1 MADVEAHFCSS
12 ERGSIARSLL
22 LAVAAFALLGG
33 ASPIAA
39 QPTPAPPNFGNV
51 PDILGGQSYLLR
63 ADDLIAGE
71 LLNLQRDLLLTSGLH
86 VQSQALAPV
95 VGAVCGGQLPQPA
108 PFQSR
113 AARLFN
119 TDHDV
124 VVHLAPLASAGAG
137 CTGTPNFALYVE
149 DPHVAANRS
158 QTNIAISPNGGRFAL
173 GDLDRDGHPELVLLD
188 DQSIIIYSAV
198 DVDDPTQGLHEVAR
212 TSNPSAPTPRDDP
225 VTADFNG
232 DGALDLAW
240 PTASDFAPTLDSSWR
255 VSFASFCPRAGAVV
269 LGQTCTQAFQLVPVS
284 HTIAVGAGA
293 DPAGS
298 FDAYAALTAGN
309 YAGALN
315 PTTGLATAQLVV
327 SWTQIGNGNF
337 SVLGAY
343 SFDAGLAPQLRTTLA
358 IPAGVFLEFEPQNV
372 TTGRIAWFGETDQV
386 VFAGTF
392 SKVVSVVT
400 FDENLVMTAHSAQ
413 IPNGGSTDA
422 GTNWTM
428 GVAVGRFDPPP
439 AGGAANPNLQI
450 ARLAMLY
457 VGVPGFAERTFLEIY
472 EVDPTTSFTP
482 TLVSTFTL
490 ASQRLFGFNSF
501 KGAPFRRGNPLGAGD
516 LQARSLA
523 LGSPQK
529 VTVTGSIQPQVV
541 LGMPPMHL
549 DFVQPAGSDPNDP
562 PSFLNVSARPSH
574 YYAEYTTQQSGTN
587 QSSNTNTTSYT
598 LSTKESIDEKT
609 SFGDPD
615 VASIG
620 EEVKTAAEQTHEG
633 SVADK
638 YDTYSAQQFDV
649 STQTG
654 FSDVVWYTAKRFN
667 IYNYRVLGQC
677 VADAGAEAFEG
688 CPAGTRPLYLQLSG
702 PDQVTNGRIDGSLL
716 EWYQP
721 VHEPGNVLSYPWN
734 AGFLQD
740 LYAGFSP
747 LTEDPATTWATDTSG
762 STVSV
767 SWSQGSGSSVT
778 SGTVSTQS
786 LDVSASVTGSVSVGL
801 FDGSLDLGFDYNKS
815 SSTAT
820 LNESSSTLGSSTG
833 IRVVKPPFLDPGDY
847 AYTAQTYIFGQ
858 DVAPDRLQQIPLG
871 TTVTSNGPLWTGF
884 VANPTDRANGA
895 GAWWTGGY
903 AQPDVAL
910 NHPLRWKWTPETPSD
925 PDMFAFN
932 DANPEQPAS
941 SDFYVMRGLYVTP
954 ASSDG
959 EGPQTTQA
967 AAGDPIRLEAR
978 VYNYSLADMPADARV
993 RVRFYG
999 QPWNHQ
1005 TSNFGGDP
1013 FVIDEVLLAPIPGF
1027 ASGSA
1032 GQAPNWTLASTTFDT
1047 TGHGDSYLV
1056 FWVVVW
1062 MQEGTLGDGAMVP
1075 EQAGHGLVAL
1085 PGPGTFPVAVEIERF
1100 SNNVGFYDQPFFVC
1114 PSACGAPPGA
1124 TVGDGPTIDAL
1135 EIAPKRVRQ
1144 FEPATITA
1152 TLAASS
1158 DVGHDGVHVAFYDGD
1173 PAQGGEA
1180 FDANLVPHIRP
1191 GDVYATEVSFLP
1203 RTCGPHQIF
1212 VVAGTET
1219 ASAKLKVDCVSDG
1232 TEGVFAGRAKR
1243 VGSGKADGELTLVGD
1258 VVAPGPIDL
1267 RAATATIGSLL
1278 LDGGKGELVRGPG
1291 GAPFLPLELEARRG
1305 RKHGQHDETV
1315 FETPPGARPYVRLEV
1330 EERNRW
1336 WRKQKEDRLAL
1347 ALEVERAWIRRP
1359 SGRCGE
1365 GKGTAELGTSLT
1377 LADPRHPPIALNPVL
1392 TWRCGKRQLWT
1403 WDKLGPAGRP
1413 VRSARG
1419 SARYRGPNTTTG
1431 MSRVVP
1437 AWYLS

>member
-1 MADVEAHFCSS
+1 MSRIRAGG
-12 ERGSIARSLL
+12 GSIAPSLL
-22 LAVAAFALLGG
+22 FTMLVLTPLGGFGRAVA
-33 ASPIAA
+33 
-39 QPTPAPPNFGNV
+39 QPAPAPPNFGNV
-51 PDILGGQSYLLR
+51 PDILGGQSFLLR
-63 ADDLIAGE
+63 ADDLVAGE
-71 LLNLQRDLLLTSGLH
+71 MINLQRDLLLTSGLQ
-86 VQSQALAPV
+86 VQSQAIAPV
-95 VGAVCGGQLPQPA
+95 VGAVCGGQVPQPA

-137 CTGTPNFALYVE
+137 CTGTPNFALTVE

-158 QTNIAISPNGGRFAL
+158 QTNIAISPDGGRFTL

-188 DQSIIIYSAV
+188 DQAIIVYGAV

-212 TSNPSAPTPRDDP
+212 TSNTAAPTPRDDP

-240 PTASDFAPTLDSSWR
+240 PTASGFAPLTDNSWR

-269 LGQTCTQAFQLVPVS
+269 LGQTCTQAFQMVPVS
-284 HTIAVGAGA
+284 PTIAVGAGV
-293 DPAGS
+293 DPAGTWDP
-298 FDAYAALTAGN
+298 FVALTAGN
-309 YAGALN
+309 YAGAIN
-315 PTTGLATAQLVV
+315 PTTGLPTAQLVV
-327 SWTQIGNGNF
+327 SWNQVTGDNL

-343 SFDAGLAPQLRTTLA
+343 SFDAMLAPTLRTTLA
-358 IPAGVFLEFEPQNV
+358 IPSGEFIQIDPQNV
-372 TTGRIAWFGETDQV
+372 TTGRISWFGETDQV
-386 VFAGTF
+386 VFSSTY
-392 SKVVSVVT
+392 SQVVSVVT
-400 FDENLVMTAHSAQ
+400 FDENLVMTAHNAQ

-422 GTNWTM
+422 GTNWTL

-439 AGGAANPNLQI
+439 VGSAVNPNLQI
-450 ARLAMLY
+450 ARLAMEY
-457 VGVPGFAERTFLEIY
+457 VGVPGFPERTFLELY

-482 TLVSTFTL
+482 KLVSTFTL
-490 ASQRLFGFNSF
+490 ASQVLFPFESF
-501 KGAPFRRGNPLGAGD
+501 SGTPFRRGNPLSAGD

-574 YYAEYTTQQSGTN
+574 YYSQYTTQQSGTN

-620 EEVKTAAEQTHEG
+620 EEIKTAAEQTHEG

-667 IYNYRVLGQC
+667 IYNYRVLGEC
-677 VADAGAEAFEG
+677 VPALGATALEG
-688 CPAGTRPLYLQLSG
+688 CPAGSRPLYLQLSG

-721 VHEPGNVLSYPWN
+721 AHEPGNVLSYPWS
-734 AGFLQD
+734 AGLLQD
-740 LYAGFSP
+740 LYAGFAP

-815 SSTAT
+815 NSTST

-833 IRVVKPPFLDPGDY
+833 IQVVKPSFLNPGEY

-871 TTVTSNGPLWTGF
+871 TIVTSNGPLWTGF

-895 GAWWTGGY
+895 GAWWPGGY
-903 AQPDVAL
+903 VQPDVAL

-925 PDMFAFN
+925 PDTFEFN
-932 DANPEQPAS
+932 DADPEQPAS

-967 AAGDPIRLEAR
+967 SAGDPIRLEAR
-978 VYNYSLADMPADARV
+978 VYNYSLVDMPTDSRV

-1027 ASGSA
+1027 NSGGA
-1032 GQAPNWTLASTTFDT
+1032 GQEPNWALASTTFDT
-1047 TGHGDSYLV
+1047 TDHADSYLV

-1062 MQEGTLGDGAMVP
+1062 MQEGAQGDGAMVP

-1085 PGPGTFPVAVEIERF
+1085 PGAGTFPVAVEIERF

-1124 TVGDGPTIDAL
+1124 TVGDGEGPTVDAL

-1158 DVGHDGVHVAFYDGD
+1158 EFGHDGVLATFFDGD
-1173 PAQGGEA
+1173 PQQGGEA
-1180 FDANLVPHIRP
+1180 FDANLVPHVRP
-1191 GDVYATEVSFLP
+1191 GDVYTTEVTFRPLS
-1203 RTCGPHQIF
+1203 CGPHQIF

-1219 ASAKLKVDCVSDG
+1219 ATAKLKVDCAPDG
-1232 TEGVFAGRAKR
+1232 TEGFFAGRAKR
-1243 VGSGKADGELTLVGD
+1243 VGSGKADGELTLSGD
-1258 VVAPGPIDL
+1258 VGAPGPLQL
-1267 RAATATIGSLL
+1267 RSVSATITSLL
-1278 LDGGKGELVRGPG
+1278 LDGGKGELVRAPG
-1291 GAPFLPLELEARRG
+1291 GAPFLPLELDGRRG
-1305 RKHGQHDETV
+1305 RKHGEVV
-1315 FETPPGARPYVRLEV
+1315 FETPAGAKPRVRLEV
-1330 EERNRW
+1330 EERDRW
-1336 WRKQKEDRLAL
+1336 WWRWWKEDRLAFE
-1347 ALEVERAWIRRP
+1347 LEVERAQIREP
-1359 SGRCGE
+1359 SGRCGK
-1365 GKGTAELGTSLT
+1365 GKGSAELRTGIT
-1377 LADPRHPPIALNPVL
+1377 LADAQNPPLVLNPVL
-1392 TWRCGKRQLWT
+1392 TWRCGGRQLWT
-1403 WDKLGPAGRP
+1403 WDKLGPAGRA
-1413 VRSARG
+1413 VR
-1419 SARYRGPNTTTG
+1419 
-1431 MSRVVP
+1431 P
-1437 AWYLS
+1437 AQGGGR